1 MVVEAER
8 GSDNVVVQ
16 AGQVYD
22 QPRRTVV
29 WSRNCKEAGQ
39 KTRLNRNWD
48 HHPFGDP
55 VQDGFPEIRLPLG
68 RGRETKSRRVGRP
81 RPVKTPPNGGRR

>member
-16 AGQVYD
+16 EGQVYD
-22 QPRRTVV
+22 KSRRTVV
-29 WSRNCKEAGQ
+29 WSRNWKEAGQ
-39 KTRLNRNWD
+39 KTRLIRNWD

-55 VQDGFPEIRLPLG
+55 VQDGFLEIRLALG
-68 RGRETKSRRVGRP
+68 G
-81 RPVKTPPNGGRR
+81 